1 MCGTQLT
8 PIERVNFMEPLYHRV
23 PLNIDTMFP
32 TTCRWFREER
42 ETHYN
47 KVKAEIEATQTLL
60 PKNRKEAVT
69 FLDMYPC
76 IIHVFLNQIYL
87 NELGVQDFSDFL
99 YDRLKNQL
107 HRTQE
112 ISQIERQATE
122 LIDEN
127 QVRQIVRIFN
137 NHQATLADALFAD
150 VVHLDLYDY
159 FPQYMSILNTRIF
172 SYNKEQNQLLL
183 ENLYYVLY
191 HTSTEL
197 RSTQTSQQKETLFYE
212 KIAPTLK
219 TRLTDVMPS
228 HIRDHLVSKVI
239 DILVRQP

>member
-1 MCGTQLT
+1 
-8 PIERVNFMEPLYHRV
+8 MEPLYARV

-32 TTCRWFREER
+32 TTCRWLREES

-47 KVKAEIEATQTLL
+47 KVKSEIEATQTLL
-60 PKNRKEAVT
+60 PTNRKEAVS

-76 IIHVFLNQIYL
+76 IIHVFLNQLYL
-87 NELGVQDFSDFL
+87 GEVGVQDFNDFL
-99 YDRLKNQL
+99 CDRLKNQL

-112 ISQIERQATE
+112 INQTDNQTTQ

-127 QVRQIVRIFN
+127 QIHQIVRIFSAN
-137 NHQATLADALFAD
+137 QAKLADALFAD

-183 ENLYYVLY
+183 EHLYYVLY

-197 RSTQTSQQKETLFYE
+197 RSVQTSQEKETLFYD
-212 KIAPTLK
+212 KIAPMLK